1 MLQTVNTINDRYK
14 GFKVRFS
21 VTVYGSK
28 STTRLAFFEKNHEH
42 LISIVNHLGDTPG
55 PVNLKQA
62 LMEADLLFRFAVRSG
77 EKVFLL
83 ITDTGNEDELI
94 TAAGDLLKRNGVILL
109 SLNDTGAQMNS
120 VTVTHFDNLSTPN
133 ITTDRP
139 VVVAETILY
148 KALQGKGVFADAL

>member
-1 MLQTVNTINDRYK
+1 M
-14 GFKVRFS
+14 
-21 VTVYGSK
+21 
-28 STTRLAFFEKNHEH
+28 
-42 LISIVNHLGDTPG
+42 NHLGDTPG